1 MSRPSRPAGERPQ
14 GNTRP
19 APNCE
24 PEAASG
30 SPRAAECALQPLSA
44 TGKGES
50 APLGHGAAEAAERAA
65 FCGAFRTHLRL
76 ERQLGARSVAAYV
89 ADVSSYLRARTQMPF
104 AQVFSEAPLVAYVSQ
119 RVASGAALKSVAR
132 AVAALRAAL
141 HVARTWPGLGPVLA
155 PEALKAPKVGRSLPK
170 APTTGQLTE
179 FFTAL
184 GASGLEGQRDA
195 ALFALL
201 YAAGLRVS
209 EAVGLPLEAY
219 DAAGGALRVRGKG
232 GRERLIPLDPD
243 AQALVERYLA
253 DVRPLWAPPQCREL
267 FVSRRK
273 KPLTRQAVW
282 KRMQTLARDAGL
294 GDAMHPHQL
303 RHAFATQ
310 ALRAGADL
318 RTLQV
323 LLGHASI
330 DTTQIYTQVSNER
343 LASVHAQ
350 AHPRGRRS

>member
-1 MSRPSRPAGERPQ
+1 MNPSSVNASKPPSIASDEKSSRSPA
-14 GNTRP
+14 
-19 APNCE
+19 
-24 PEAASG
+24 
-30 SPRAAECALQPLSA
+30 AAE
-44 TGKGES
+44 E
-50 APLGHGAAEAAERAA
+50 AERAA
-65 FCGAFRTHLRL
+65 FCGAFRSHLRL

-89 ADVSSYLRARTQMPF
+89 ADVNGYLLARADMPF
-104 AQVFSEAPLVAYVSQ
+104 AEVFAEAPLVSYIGQ
-119 RVASGAALKSVAR
+119 RVASGAALRSVAR
-132 AVAALRAAL
+132 SVAALRAAL
-141 HVARTWPGLGPVLA
+141 HVAHNWPGLGPILA

-170 APTTGQLTE
+170 APTTAQLTD
-179 FFTAL
+179 FFSAL
-184 GASGLEGQRDA
+184 EASGPEGQRDA

-209 EAVGLPLEAY
+209 EAVGLPLESY
-219 DAAGGALRVRGKG
+219 DAAGSALRVRGKG

-243 AQALVERYLA
+243 VHTLIERYLA

-294 GDAMHPHQL
+294 GDALHPHQL

-343 LASVHAQ
+343 LAAVHAQ
-350 AHPRGRRS
+350 AHPRGRRA